1 MSTQTLTLSLLG
13 LLLGACASYTPSSA
27 PVPEPAPAEWII
39 QNTLAVAADPF
50 EDAESQSAT
59 FDADLNEADVI
70 SIQVIVENRGPQAV
84 LVRPSDMILE
94 LPDGKKFS
102 PSGITTVVNK
112 VGESGSV
119 VGAAIA
125 FGIIGVIAASGA
137 EEEARTVRTADYKEK
152 SFKETTLGQDESAHG
167 FIFFIPPRGTE
178 PFDKATLRVR
188 FIDFDSAISEIVE
201 VPLSGLNYE
210 ETKKENDETE

>member
-70 SIQVIVENRGPQAV
+70 AIQVIVENRGPQAV

-188 FIDFDSAISEIVE
+188 FIDFDSATSEIVE

>member
-1 MSTQTLTLSLLG
+1 
-13 LLLGACASYTPSSA
+13 
-27 PVPEPAPAEWII
+27 
-39 QNTLAVAADPF
+39 
-50 EDAESQSAT
+50 
-59 FDADLNEADVI
+59 
-70 SIQVIVENRGPQAV
+70 
-84 LVRPSDMILE
+84 MILE

-188 FIDFDSAISEIVE
+188 FIDFDSATSEIVE

>member
-102 PSGITTVVNK
+102 PASSG
-112 VGESGSV
+112 
-119 VGAAIA
+119 
-125 FGIIGVIAASGA
+125 
-137 EEEARTVRTADYKEK
+137 
-152 SFKETTLGQDESAHG
+152 
-167 FIFFIPPRGTE
+167 
-178 PFDKATLRVR
+178 
-188 FIDFDSAISEIVE
+188 
-201 VPLSGLNYE
+201 
-210 ETKKENDETE
+210 

>member
-1 MSTQTLTLSLLG
+1 
-13 LLLGACASYTPSSA
+13 
-27 PVPEPAPAEWII
+27 
-39 QNTLAVAADPF
+39 
-50 EDAESQSAT
+50 
-59 FDADLNEADVI
+59 
-70 SIQVIVENRGPQAV
+70 
-84 LVRPSDMILE
+84 
-94 LPDGKKFS
+94 
-102 PSGITTVVNK
+102 
-112 VGESGSV
+112 
-119 VGAAIA
+119 
-125 FGIIGVIAASGA
+125 VIAASGA

-188 FIDFDSAISEIVE
+188 FIDFDSATSEIVE